1 MPKKLTIVVHSE
13 DLDKIYSALIIG
25 SGALSY
31 GLNVTLFFTFWGLRR
46 LIKGNLSKAP
56 LSKYNF
62 LGIGSWAMK
71 RKMRKSKV
79 ISLNELIHDF
89 KELGGKIVAC
99 SMTMKV
105 HGITK
110 EALDQ
115 SLIDDYGSVG
125 TYINESK
132 DANITLFI

>member
-1 MPKKLTIVVHSE
+1 
-13 DLDKIYSALIIG
+13 
-25 SGALSY
+25 
-31 GLNVTLFFTFWGLRR
+31 
-46 LIKGNLSKAP
+46 
-56 LSKYNF
+56 
-62 LGIGSWAMK
+62 MK

-79 ISLNELIHDF
+79 ISLDELIHDF

-105 HGITK
+105 LGITK